1 MLILGLRLKA
11 VALLSASLLLIFAL
25 SMTFII
31 RIKAPL
37 DYSVFSVSAAS
48 FLLYLFIKEKEE

>member
-31 RIKAPL
+31 GIKAPIR
-37 DYSVFSVSAAS
+37 
-48 FLLYLFIKEKEE
+48 LFRF